1 MRRIISTRLL
11 GVAFV
16 GLLVFA
22 VWLVYAVFAHK
33 FSSYDK
39 VVVHTST
46 AGLQLPERADVKVRG
61 VLVGELLDAQ
71 AEGTG
76 ARLTLGIS
84 PGKIKGIPANVS
96 ASLLPKT
103 LFGEKYVELNVPEQA
118 SGQLRAGDV
127 IEKSQSP
134 IEVEKVLADL
144 YPVLRAVQPAEL
156 NYTLNALADALDGRG
171 EKLGQTIETLDDYLK
186 RFNPQVPAL
195 VEDLRQ
201 LSSVSAT
208 YADVVPQIAQTLR
221 NTVKTGNTL
230 VDKQAALNTFL
241 KQVSAFSDTSRDFLD
256 TNGANLVELGKLS
269 EPQVALLKRYS
280 PTFPCFLEGMVGQI
294 PRFATTF
301 RGFVFHIQLQL
312 LPKQPR
318 GYHAVDK
325 PVLGADNAPSCAGL
339 PNDVSG
345 QAVPFGSARSKYQIP
360 NFRDGVDD
368 FGGSLGRG
376 DNQRPATGFSR
387 IGVYQGGTP
396 EMAALVTALGA
407 PAMGVPADRVPGVAT
422 LLFGPLIA
430 GTEVSVR

>member
-1 MRRIISTRLL
+1 MRRVLGIRLL
-11 GVAFV
+11 GVAFI
-16 GLLVFA
+16 GLLVLG
-22 VWLVYAVFAHK
+22 VWLVYAVFAQK
-33 FSSYDK
+33 FSTYDK
-39 VVVHTST
+39 VTLHTST

-61 VLVGELLDAQ
+61 VLVGELLDAK
-71 AEGTG
+71 ASGNG
-76 ARLTLGIS
+76 AVLTLGIN
-84 PGKIKGIPANVS
+84 PDKISGIPENVS

-103 LFGEKYVELNVPEQA
+103 LFGEKYVELTPPANP
-118 SGQLRAGDV
+118 SGQLRDGDSLN
-127 IEKSQSP
+127 KASAP

-156 NYTLNALADALDGRG
+156 SYTLNALADALDGRG
-171 EKLGQTIETLDDYLK
+171 EQLGQTIVTLDNYLK

-241 KQVSAFSDTSRDFLD
+241 KQVSSFSDTATDFLD

-269 EPQVALLKRYS
+269 EPQVALLERYS
-280 PTFPCFLEGMVGQI
+280 PTFPCFLAGMVGQI
-294 PRFATTF
+294 PRFASAF

-318 GYHAVDK
+318 GYHVVDK
-325 PVLGADNAPSCAGL
+325 PVLGADNPPTCAGL
-339 PNDVSG
+339 PKPDTTY
-345 QAVPFGSARSKYQIP
+345 FYGSPKSPYKIP
-360 NFRDGVDD
+360 NIRDGVDD
-368 FGGSLGRG
+368 NGGTLGRG
-376 DNQRPATGFSR
+376 DNQRPATGFGHL
-387 IGVYQGGTP
+387 GVYQGGTP
-396 EMAALVTALGA
+396 EMKALVTALGA
-407 PAMGVPADRVPGVAT
+407 PAMNVPADQVPGVAT

-430 GTEVSVR
+430 GTQVSAR